1 MSKSDSAI
9 TAENPKSCPRKGRD
23 GRTINTARIGKN
35 KRAKTPRP
43 RSAAEYYVAKKEGLK
58 VRHPGSMVKLELP
71 NNHEPIV
78 HYDLLRYFTF
88 EYLQRSSSEIV
99 RLNQNLNKGIE
110 ANDHHQSPSSHE
122 PYNQVLEITP
132 AKATYWLDANE
143 GNRRLDWNYIAQL
156 ARDIKAG
163 QFACTHQGI
172 AFDTQGRLIDGQHR
186 LWAIIEADVP
196 VKIRVFYNESPES
209 TIHIDGNHPRRAAD
223 RMTLGRSLGTVR
235 AEELATLRAMLGGI
249 TMSTKRR
256 TVYEEMPLLEGH
268 RAAIHLAIEHLPTTR
283 PAGLANCMSR
293 AVVARAL
300 YCVGDEGI
308 LARFCDVL
316 RRGASTGSLEHIVV
330 TLRNHL
336 IELRKYGMNQTV
348 RQRQY
353 ALVTR
358 HSMPISNVSR

>member
-1 MSKSDSAI
+1 MAPA
-9 TAENPKSCPRKGRD
+9 TN
-23 GRTINTARIGKN
+23 
-35 KRAKTPRP
+35 
-43 RSAAEYYVAKKEGLK
+43 
-58 VRHPGSMVKLELP
+58 LP
-71 NNHEPIV
+71 N
-78 HYDLLRYFTF
+78 
-88 EYLQRSSSEIV
+88 
-99 RLNQNLNKGIE
+99 
-110 ANDHHQSPSSHE
+110 HE
-122 PYNQVLEITP
+122 PYNQVIEITP
-132 AKATYWLDANE
+132 ATATRWLDANE

-156 ARDIKAG
+156 ARDMKAG

-186 LWAIIEADVP
+186 LWAILEAEIP
-196 VKIRVFYNESPES
+196 VRMRVFYNEAPES

-249 TMSTKRR
+249 TMSAKRR
-256 TVYEEMPLLEGH
+256 TVYEEMPLLEQH
-268 RAAIHLAIEHLPTTR
+268 RAAIHFAHEHLPNTR

-293 AVVARAL
+293 AVVARAW
-300 YCVGDEGI
+300 YCVSDTAV
-308 LARFCDVL
+308 LARFCEVL

-336 IELRKYGMNQTV
+336 IDLRKHGTNQTV

-358 HSMPISNVSR
+358 ALYAYLQCELLTILRPASTDVFFLPDEIQSDAVA